1 MQPRSQGLFP
11 YLGVELG
18 VGREKDYAPSP
29 AKGKGPGNEV
39 VNSRCQFGEIGLVG
53 AVCVATFFCIYFEID
68 KKKNFER
75 THLARVI
82 TDFVSFFVFNF
93 RRALNG

>member
-1 MQPRSQGLFP
+1 MLQPFSVFILKLIR
-11 YLGVELG
+11 
-18 VGREKDYAPSP
+18 
-29 AKGKGPGNEV
+29 
-39 VNSRCQFGEIGLVG
+39 
-53 AVCVATFFCIYFEID
+53 
-68 KKKNFER
+68 KKNFER